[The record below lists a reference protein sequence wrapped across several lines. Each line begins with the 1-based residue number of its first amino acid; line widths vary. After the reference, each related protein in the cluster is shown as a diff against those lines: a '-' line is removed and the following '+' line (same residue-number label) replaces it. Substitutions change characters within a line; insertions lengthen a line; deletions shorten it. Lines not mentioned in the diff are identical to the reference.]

1 MKTED
6 LHIGQKVYSL
16 DPTTPEFKISEFEI
30 CGIRST
36 HDDNIFEVYIESEKF
51 NGTSMHFENGKLHG
65 NHYFFTPDEAKE
77 KYKIRLVEKLNELES
92 QIKELRLKNWELL
105 CK

>member
-1 MKTED
+1 
-6 LHIGQKVYSL
+6 
-16 DPTTPEFKISEFEI
+16 
-30 CGIRST
+30 
-36 HDDNIFEVYIESEKF
+36 
-51 NGTSMHFENGKLHG
+51 MHFENGKLHG
-65 NHYFFTPDEAKE
+65 NHYFFTPDEVKE